1 MALMRSMLL
10 AASKSQWLRERIPQF
25 EFSRR
30 AVARFMPGEDLSS
43 ALNAA
48 AGLQQLGIGAVLTY
62 LGENVKDAA
71 EARRVTDH
79 YCDAMSRIA
88 ETGLNGEVSVKLT
101 QLGHD
106 IRTEISRE
114 NLRQIVDRAQRSRN
128 FVWID
133 MEDSSYTDSTL
144 DVYRAIRSQYSN
156 VGVCLQA
163 YLYRTRRD
171 LETLLPLSPGIRLV
185 KGAYREPPHIAF
197 PKKKDVDTNFMVLAA
212 DLLNTIERHK
222 TRVAIA
228 THDARLCERIQE
240 IVIEKDIPKNA
251 FEFQMLYG
259 IRSAA
264 MKDLTQNGYRGRVL
278 ISYGPAWFPWYMRR
292 LAERPANLL
301 FVMRNVL
308 SS

>member
-1 MALMRSMLL
+1 MGLMRSILL
-10 AASKSQWLRERIPQF
+10 AASRSKWLRERVPRFQ
-25 EFSRR
+25 FSRR
-30 AVARFMPGEDLSS
+30 AVTRFMPGEDLTS

-48 AGLQQLGIGAVLTY
+48 STFAPSDIGVVLTY
-62 LGENVKDAA
+62 LGENVHDAG
-71 EARRVTDH
+71 EAREVTNH
-79 YCDAMSRIA
+79 YLEAISRIQTA
-88 ETGLNGEVSVKLT
+88 GLNCEISVKLT

-106 IRTEISRE
+106 IGARVSEDNVRAIIE
-114 NLRQIVDRAQRSRN
+114 RAQTAGN

-144 DVYRAIRSQYSN
+144 ELYRTLRAEYAN

-163 YLYRTRRD
+163 YLFRTQQD
-171 LETLLPLSPGIRLV
+171 LERLLPLSPAIRLV
-185 KGAYREPPHIAF
+185 KGAYREPASVAF
-197 PKKKDVDTNFMVLAA
+197 PKKKDVDENFLILSTA
-212 DLLNTIERHK
+212 LLDSIPQNK

-228 THDARLCERIQE
+228 THDARVVERIQQ
-240 IVIEKDIPKNA
+240 IAAEKKIPKNK

-259 IRSAA
+259 IRTTALES
-264 MKDLTQNGYRGRVL
+264 LVRSGHRGRVL

-301 FVMRNVL
+301 FVLRNVF

>member
-1 MALMRSMLL
+1 
-10 AASKSQWLRERIPQF
+10 
-25 EFSRR
+25 
-30 AVARFMPGEDLSS
+30 MPGEDLES
-43 ALNAA
+43 ALRASES
-48 AGLQQLGIGAVLTY
+48 LQSSGTGVVLTY
-62 LGENVKDAA
+62 LGENVDDVA
-71 EARRVTDH
+71 EAREVAEH
-79 YCDAMSRIA
+79 YCRAISDIQRAGLDAEISI
-88 ETGLNGEVSVKLT
+88 KLT

-106 IRTEISRE
+106 VRHEISLA
-114 NLRQIVDRAQRSRN
+114 NLRKILERAQAARN

-144 DVYRAIRSQYSN
+144 ETYRELRSQYSN

-171 LETLLPLSPGIRLV
+171 LESLLPLAPAIRLV
-185 KGAYREPPHIAF
+185 KGAYREPAGIAF
-197 PKKKDVDTNFMVLAA
+197 GKKKDVDANFFTLASELLAA
-212 DLLNTIERHK
+212 ISRNNTRA
-222 TRVAIA
+222 AIA
-228 THDARLCERIQE
+228 THDARLIERIQK
-240 IVIEKDIPKNA
+240 IVDEKRFPKSA

-264 MKDLTQNGYRGRVL
+264 MKTLVEGGYRGRVL

-301 FVMRNVL
+301 FVLRNVF